1 MSEGER
7 VGEVIH
13 FYGKINVG
21 VLRCTKG
28 LQVGD
33 VVHFLGRHTDFE
45 QEISSMQIEHAAVKE
60 AKKGDSVGIKVPDR
74 VRSHDK
80 VFKVLPEE

>member
-1 MSEGER
+1 MSDGER

-45 QEISSMQIEHAAVKE
+45 QEITSMQIEHEPVETVSAGGEVAIKVKQRVR
-60 AKKGDSVGIKVPDR
+60 KGDKIFRIQKGG
-74 VRSHDK
+74 
-80 VFKVLPEE
+80 